1 MEFFDVL
8 ASRNSIRAFAPTP
21 LEHEKLQ
28 AILNAAN
35 RAPSAGNLQS
45 YEIYM
50 AQRPAQTRAV
60 AGATFNQR
68 FVGQAPVL
76 LVFCSHPARA
86 LEEYGERG
94 AQLYSV
100 QDATIACAFAML
112 AATAQ
117 GLATVWIGAFD
128 PDAVRK
134 VIGAPVGI
142 TPVAI
147 LPIGYP
153 AERPQLTTRRRLDD
167 LVHEMGQRTG

>member
-8 ASRNSIRAFAPTP
+8 KSRHSIRAFAAM
-21 LEHEKLQ
+21 LVENEKLQ

-45 YEIYM
+45 YEIYL
-50 AQRPAQTRAV
+50 AQRPSDTRAV
-60 AGATFNQR
+60 AAATFNQV
-68 FVGQAPVL
+68 FVGQAPIL
-76 LVFCSHPARA
+76 LIFCSHMARA
-86 LEEYGERG
+86 AEKYGERG

-128 PDAVRK
+128 ADVVRK
-134 VIGAPVGI
+134 VIGAPAGV

-153 AERPQLTTRRRLDD
+153 AEQPELTTRRELDE
-167 LVHEMGQRTG
+167 LVHEMPR

>member
-8 ASRNSIRAFAPTP
+8 KSRHSIRAFAPAP
-21 LEHEKLQ
+21 VEPEKLQ

-35 RAPSAGNLQS
+35 GAPSAGNLQS
-45 YEIYM
+45 YEIYL
-50 AQRPAQTRAV
+50 AQRPSETRAIAAV
-60 AGATFNQR
+60 AFNQG
-68 FVGQAPVL
+68 FVAQAPIL
-76 LVFCSHPARA
+76 LIFCSHAARA
-86 LEEYGERG
+86 VEKYRERG
-94 AQLYSV
+94 AQLYSL

-112 AATAQ
+112 AATAL

-134 VIGAPVGI
+134 LIGAPVGI

-153 AERPQLTTRRRLDD
+153 AEQPELTTRRPLEE
-167 LVHEMGQRTG
+167 LVHEMPG